1 MNPAILGARGGPGL
15 PGDALTC
22 VPLVRS
28 SGRLRPSGRCTY
40 LSWRFAEKSL
50 AYARISG
57 PHRATDQAMQTQRNH
72 KPTHPNTLAH
82 KHLNH
87 IYIFMHKHRNA

>member
-1 MNPAILGARGGPGL
+1 MNPAILGRACSS
-15 PGDALTC
+15 C

-40 LSWRFAEKSL
+40 LSWRFAEKRAS
-50 AYARISG
+50 RISG
-57 PHRATDQAMQTQRNH
+57 RHRATDQAMQTQRNH

-82 KHLNH
+82 RHLNH